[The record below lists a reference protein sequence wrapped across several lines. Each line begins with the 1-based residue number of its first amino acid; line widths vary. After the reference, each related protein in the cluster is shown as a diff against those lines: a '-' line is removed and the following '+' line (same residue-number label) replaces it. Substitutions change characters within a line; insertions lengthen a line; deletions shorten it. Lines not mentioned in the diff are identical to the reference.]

1 MKKQNKFLSIGV
13 MACVLVIGSA
23 GFFNNNKAIKGENS
37 SAFISSEAKVIG
49 YHDFNELDNT
59 AELIL
64 KGTKAKVINTFIDKN
79 EFGETIDYHTQ
90 SAIKINQI
98 FKSDNPD
105 IVEGSEVTV
114 QENGAF
120 ETTEDGTLIYGIEGY
135 QLMNEDE
142 EYLLFLDKSLT
153 DPNVYFIKGVYYG
166 KIPLSESKVNKILE
180 LSEGEFSQDLEIFA
194 EYPESLNGIF
204 KEALEK
210 YGR

>member
-13 MACVLVIGSA
+13 LAFVLVVVAA
-23 GFFNNNKAIKGENS
+23 GFINNNKAVKGDNFP
-37 SAFISSEAKVIG
+37 AFISSEAKVIG
-49 YHDFNELDNT
+49 YRDFNELDNT

-79 EFGETIDYHTQ
+79 EFDETIDYHTQ

-98 FKSDNPD
+98 FKSDNQD

-114 QENGAF
+114 QENGAI
-120 ETTEDGTLIYGIEGY
+120 ETTEDGTFIYGIEGY
-135 QLMNEDE
+135 QLMNENE

-153 DPNVYFIKGVYYG
+153 DPNVYFVKGVYYG
-166 KIPLSESKVNKILE
+166 KIPLSEPKVNKILE
-180 LSEGEFSQDLEIFA
+180 QSEEESSQDLEIYG
-194 EYPESLNGIF
+194 EYPEALNTIF